1 MALASPSAST
11 TPEVPDGTKPSEGR
25 RRMVSRKLAFILHRL
40 PHGARFDKTAS
51 PCDASVPAA
60 VPVRPVQASLFPAS
74 RRGHYMRGASCNC
87 WIGPLPRQVGSWH
100 RPSRRTLAAARSA
113 LFVRALTR
121 ATGKAAGMDQRPYTQ
136 VISCAGVSARRERPY
151 PASQAAP
158 DGRRA
163 HCTCECSPTRPR
175 FQSNLYRWFR
185 GYDTASC
192 PDRWPSRRA
201 DC

>member
-1 MALASPSAST
+1 M
-11 TPEVPDGTKPSEGR
+11 PSEGR
-25 RRMVSRKLAFILHRL
+25 RRKASRKLAFILHQLR
-40 PHGARFDKTAS
+40 HGARFDKTAS
-51 PCDASVPAA
+51 PCDASVLAA
-60 VPVRPVQASLFPAS
+60 VPGRPVAAPLFPAPC
-74 RRGHYMRGASCNC
+74 RRHYMRGASSSCG
-87 WIGPLPRQVGSWH
+87 IGPLPRQVGSWH
-100 RPSRRTLAAARSA
+100 RPSRRTLAAARPA

-121 ATGKAAGMDQRPYTQ
+121 ATGKAAGMDQRPSFQ

-151 PASQAAP
+151 PASLAAP

-175 FQSNLYRWFR
+175 FQSNSYRWFR

-192 PDRWPSRRA
+192 PDRSPSRRA